1 MNNIKKLLIIISMT
15 LVFSFSMLSTGAYA
29 VTNKTSDSIS
39 SQNGE
44 KTENKIDKHEDGS
57 TSNSGKNTSKKDN
70 TKSEKTSDSQ
80 KDSNSA
86 GEDPLVTT
94 GDNEDEELEDTNK
107 DEELDD
113 TNETEEIVPHWEY
126 IDGYLHYVTKD
137 GIVEKQGWFKEEEEN
152 PDADNDNE
160 YYLDKNSAAVT
171 GWNKIGGNWYYFDKM
186 GVKQKGWQLI
196 NYNWYCLDEDGIMQ
210 KGWVKKDGYKYYMN
224 DSGTMV
230 SGKKYIDNKWY
241 FFAND
246 GRLETGFYTYN
257 GKDYYSD
264 KDGVMVTNQWIKT
277 KSNRYYAKADGSI
290 AKGKIIIDGVL
301 EEFDKNGRY
310 IDSEKM
316 EEHLYVRY
324 LNVGNADCA
333 FIQLPN
339 GETAL
344 IDTGDVT
351 TRDKLVDFLNK
362 QNLKKKNG
370 KKFIDYIVVTHGHSD
385 HIGGLEGVLDN
396 FEVGKIYMPE
406 NAAMKNWYSELKVS
420 DTVTQEDIDML
431 KEEYNVYK
439 AAVKAVKLKGL
450 NLINPTPGQYIDSEN
465 ILQFV
470 QSGKDFGGI
479 GSQKHLQ
486 EYWGINEN
494 SAIVYLNYGDFQCLF
509 TADMEWNSEKDFWVN
524 DLLHGRKVD
533 LLKVPHHGLDTSST
547 GDFLNYVN
555 ASVGV
560 ISRGKDKVTKNNAYN
575 NLLNSGVM
583 LYETSQSENTGIAVY
598 STEDNWSMADFKLEQ

>member
-1 MNNIKKLLIIISMT
+1 MKKIKKLLMTISMT
-15 LVFSFSMLSTGAYA
+15 LAFGSSVLSTGAYA
-29 VTNKTSDSIS
+29 VTNKTRTNVS
-39 SQNGE
+39 SQNEE
-44 KTENKIDKHEDGS
+44 KTENKINKDEEKR
-57 TSNSGKNTSKKDN
+57 TSNLDKNTSKKDN
-70 TKSEKTSDSQ
+70 TESKKELDLSDS
-80 KDSNSA
+80 KNSNLDNDES
-86 GEDPLVTT
+86 EDV
-94 GDNEDEELEDTNK
+94 EVEDTNVSK
-107 DEELDD
+107 EV
-113 TNETEEIVPHWEY
+113 VPHWEY
-126 IDGYLHYVTKD
+126 IDGYLHYVTED

-152 PDADNDNE
+152 PEADNENE

-171 GWNKIGGNWYYFDKM
+171 GWNKIGGNWYYFNES
-186 GVKQKGWQLI
+186 GVKQSGWQLI

-210 KGWVKKDGYKYYMN
+210 TGWAKKDGYKYYMS
-224 DSGTMV
+224 DSGSMV
-230 SGKKYIDNKWY
+230 SGKKYIDDNWY

-257 GKDYYSD
+257 GKDYYSN
-264 KDGVMVTNQWIKT
+264 KEGVMVTNQWIKT
-277 KSNRYYAKADGSI
+277 KSNKYYAKADGSI

-316 EEHLYVRY
+316 EDHLYVRY

-333 FIQLPN
+333 FIELPS

-351 TRDKLVDFLNK
+351 TRDKLVEFLNE

-385 HIGGLEGVLDN
+385 HIGGLEAVLEN
-396 FEVGKIYMPE
+396 FEVGKIYMPK
-406 NAAMKNWYSELKVS
+406 NAAMENWYSELEVS

-431 KEEYNVYK
+431 KNEYKVYK
-439 AAVKAVKLKGL
+439 DAAKAVKSNDLKF
-450 NLINPTPGQYIDSEN
+450 INPTPGQYIDSKN

-479 GSQKHLQ
+479 GSQEHLK

-524 DLLHGRKVD
+524 DLLNGREVD

-560 ISRGKDKVTKNNAYN
+560 ISRSKDSVAKNTAYG
-575 NLLNSGVM
+575 NLLSAGVM
-583 LYETSQSENTGIAVY
+583 PYETSQSKNGGIAVY
-598 STEDNWSMADFKLEQ
+598 STEDNWSMADFKLDE